1 MPVPKTLRSHTWW
14 LLLVPA
20 AAGLVLLAA
29 RTVAE
34 HREQE
39 AAMSAELL
47 VAPEESTAP
56 PHAQVPQA
64 ELPAPTENA
73 DPVLSEAD
81 RPTRPDPSAPVLVVR
96 SAGGVPSIVPPELM
110 GALVQDSVAV
120 TEVRNPM
127 PPLDPTLFSD
137 WSTYEEAVKRSRETG
152 RPVLLAFTALGCE
165 TCESLRSAVFDEE
178 AASVTMRSA
187 VIPVAVH
194 DVFADQG
201 SDARLVD
208 ELQKNFGVT
217 TFPTLVVWSPTTKRV
232 RSLKGYRGVA
242 ATLRF
247 ITDAA
252 SAVD

>member
-1 MPVPKTLRSHTWW
+1 MPVRKTVRAHVWW
-14 LLLVPA
+14 LLLVPT

-29 RTVAE
+29 RTVARHQAE
-34 HREQE
+34 E

-47 VAPEESTAP
+47 APSEVGAAP
-56 PHAQVPQA
+56 PVA
-64 ELPAPTENA
+64 ELPTPPEDSEPAGSQGESLAGPGASE
-73 DPVLSEAD
+73 PVIV
-81 RPTRPDPSAPVLVVR
+81 TR
-96 SAGGVPSIVPPELM
+96 SAGGVPSIVPPELV
-110 GALVQDSVAV
+110 GALIQDSVAV
-120 TEVRNPM
+120 AVAPHEP
-127 PPLDPTLFSD
+127 PPLDPALFSD

-152 RPVLLAFTALGCE
+152 RPVMLAFTAVGCE
-165 TCESLRSAVFDEE
+165 TCESLRASVFREE

-187 VIPVAVH
+187 VIPVAVQ
-194 DVFADQG
+194 DMFADQG
-201 SDARLVD
+201 SDARLVN
-208 ELQKNFGVT
+208 ELQHEFGVT

>member
-1 MPVPKTLRSHTWW
+1 MPVRKTVRSPAWW

-29 RTVAE
+29 GTVAK
-34 HREQE
+34 HQAAE

-47 VAPEESTAP
+47 APPEESAAP
-56 PHAQVPQA
+56 PVA
-64 ELPAPTENA
+64 ELPTPPANTEPA
-73 DPVLSEAD
+73 VSEAD
-81 RPTRPDPSAPVLVVR
+81 RLASPGTFEPVIVTRSE
-96 SAGGVPSIVPPELM
+96 GGVPSIVPPELV
-110 GALVQDSVAV
+110 GALIQDSVAV
-120 TEVRNPM
+120 AVAPHEP
-127 PPLDPTLFSD
+127 PPLDPALFSD

-152 RPVLLAFTALGCE
+152 RPVMLAFTAVGCE
-165 TCESLRSAVFDEE
+165 TCESLRAAVFREE

-187 VIPVAVH
+187 VIPVAVQ

-201 SDARLVD
+201 SDARLVN
-208 ELQKNFGVT
+208 ELQHEFGVT

-247 ITDAA
+247 IIDAA